1 MRALLLVQDLFRARG
16 GGQTFYRRLVNS
28 HPDIEFVYFRSQE
41 EADAARPA
49 NARAVQINAPI
60 NLQVTRPGIFPAYRN
75 GELALALSFAE
86 AVAGEAFDIVDY
98 PDFYTFGSYLRE
110 AFAHHDVKHRAI
122 VLSMHGNISNTIEHA
137 WGSPGDN
144 TLQQRQLET
153 EQFRDADGRYSISPM
168 YRDLWMKRVAAP
180 VHLIDPL
187 SVIDMSQDPVA
198 PAPRPAVKPDLL
210 YVGRRE
216 RLKGPDLFVEIGAWL
231 EKSNYGSLVAVGDP
245 VTLEGGGSADDM
257 LVRHAQRRGVDCRFE
272 PGRPPEDIRALF
284 HDDVCVV
291 LPTRFDTLNLV
302 ALEALCEGAPVA
314 LSTSAGACEYL
325 DANHPDVPYLKIDFA
340 DWPASIAAMD
350 AWLAE
355 YPAHRAAAAKGAALL
370 RARQKPLDIRGV
382 YSDILAAAS
391 NGGQAFVPQLTWVKR
406 RSNNGGLSYGGMQGL
421 KSWVRKNG
429 LEPLTRPLYT
439 WGLKAGSTFMDL
451 GEANAPR
458 ETVVS
463 QRMREI
469 SEFPEKNLAQ
479 IGEKLRAVYA
489 MADSPFYRGNLWQEI
504 ARLERLRG
512 NDLVAATYEIRL
524 LRVTGSDRWRYL
536 PGITSVLEKH
546 DKGAVAEMLAAQYG
560 PEASPLKVR
569 ALLEERVSPL
579 RKNPIDAKAGCAV
592 IDDHRRN
599 PAPVVSIL
607 VSLYNAAS
615 KMPFFLRMLERQ
627 TLAHAG
633 KCEIIFVD
641 ANSPAGEQAAVEA
654 HIDVLKN
661 DYLFVRAEARETIQA
676 AWNRALGFARGSYI
690 TCLGV
695 DEGLYPDA
703 LERLASMLD
712 ADPAMDWAMSD
723 SIVTQVDM
731 NGLFVSDVMVYAR
744 GHATKESTYLDTT
757 YVSWVGGLYRRDLH
771 DRFGYYDS
779 SFRAAGDT
787 EFKMRLFRNLK
798 VGFLDRALGVFF
810 DYPEERTTASPIA
823 EVEDSLAWYAY
834 RSEGGVGYLFDK
846 GDPYAA
852 LSLLGDCAAYRKAYL
867 KHTSTDVELGANLAR
882 LLKTSLPDDATV
894 AAFAEDFAAMTAGLR
909 GVEYADG
916 LTEARQS
923 DVVVAQLR
931 ARWAEIE
938 RRHRGLIPKG
948 KALNYG
954 VTNDN
959 RYEQHS
965 WLWKTN

>member
-16 GGQTFYRRLVNS
+16 GGQTFYRRLVNA

-41 EADAARPA
+41 DADAVRPA
-49 NARAVQINAPI
+49 NARAVQINAPQ
-60 NLQVTRPGIFPAYRN
+60 NLQVTRPGIFPNYRN

-86 AVAGEAFDIVDY
+86 PVAGQSFDIIDY
-98 PDFYTFGSYLRE
+98 PDFYTFGAYLRE
-110 AFAHHDVKHRAI
+110 AFAHHRVKHRAI

-137 WGSPGDN
+137 WGSPGNN

-153 EQFRDADGRYSISPM
+153 EQFRDADGRYAISPM
-168 YRDLWMKRVAAP
+168 YRDIWRKRVDVP

-187 SVIDMSQDPVA
+187 SVIDMSKEAVA
-198 PAPRPAVKPDLL
+198 PAATGKKPDLL

-216 RLKGPDLFVEIGAWL
+216 RLKGPDLFIEIGAWL
-231 EKSNYGSLVAVGDP
+231 EKSGFGSLVAVGDP
-245 VTLEGGGSADDM
+245 VPLEGGGSADDM
-257 LVRHAQRRGVDCRFE
+257 LTRHALRRGVPCKLE
-272 PGRPPEDIRALF
+272 PGRPPQDIRALF

-302 ALEALCEGAPVA
+302 ALEALAEGAPVA
-314 LSTSAGACEYL
+314 LSTCAGACEYL
-325 DANHPDVPYLKIDFA
+325 DAAHPDVPYLKIDFA
-340 DWPASIAAMD
+340 DWPRSIAAMD
-350 AWLAE
+350 AWLAD
-355 YPAHRAAAAKGAALL
+355 YPAQRAATAKGAELL
-370 RARQKPLDIRGV
+370 RARQKSLDIRPI
-382 YSDILAAAS
+382 YKDILESAS
-391 NGGQAFVPQLTWVKR
+391 PTPYTPRHDWVQR
-406 RSNNGGLSYGGMQGL
+406 RVRTGLSYSGLQGI
-421 KSWVRKNG
+421 KSWVRKRG
-429 LEPLTRPLYT
+429 LEPLARPLYS
-439 WGLKAGSTFMDL
+439 WGLQAGSVFMDL
-451 GEANAPR
+451 GEQDTPK
-458 ETVVS
+458 ETVIS
-463 QRMREI
+463 QNMRAI
-469 SEFPEKNLAQ
+469 SEYPERNIDQ
-479 IGEKLRAVYA
+479 IGEKLQAVYG
-489 MADSPFYRGNLWQEI
+489 MAQTPFYRGNLWHEI

-512 NDLVAATYEIRL
+512 NSLIAATYEIRL
-524 LRVTGSDRWRYL
+524 LRLTGSDRWGFL
-536 PGITSVLEKH
+536 PGITAVME
-546 DKGAVAEMLAAQYG
+546 DNNKGAVADMLAAQYG
-560 PEASPLKVR
+560 PEASPEKVR
-569 ALLEERVSPL
+569 ALLESRVAPL
-579 RKNPIDAKAGCAV
+579 RKNPIDAKANCAI

-641 ANSPAGEQAAVEA
+641 ANSPTDEKAAVEA
-654 HIDVLKN
+654 SIEVLKN
-661 DYLFVRAEARETIQA
+661 DYLFVRATERETIQA
-676 AWNRALGFARGSYI
+676 AWNRALGFARGTYI

-703 LERLASMLD
+703 LERLSTMLD
-712 ADPAMDWAMSD
+712 ADPAMDWAMAD

-731 NGLFVSDVMVYAR
+731 KGLFVSDVMVYAR

-787 EFKMRLFRNLK
+787 EFKMRLFRKLK

-823 EVEDSLAWYAY
+823 EVEDSLAWYAF
-834 RSEGGVGYLFDK
+834 RSEGGVGYLFDDQ
-846 GDPYAA
+846 DPYTA

-882 LLKTSLPDDATV
+882 LLAKKLPGDATV
-894 AAFAEDFAAMTAGLR
+894 AAFEADFATMLGDLQN
-909 GVEYADG
+909 VEYADG
-916 LTEARQS
+916 LTDARRS
-923 DVVVAQLR
+923 DGVIAQLR

-938 RRHRGLIPKG
+938 QRHRGLIPKS
-948 KALNYG
+948 KTLNYG